1 MKDGYGEFNVAKMS
15 RTLGHVLAA
24 CRTSVGAV
32 DAAQLGIVQALFTW
46 SLALLVHSLWV
57 LDVANTH
64 VLSLFRGE
72 ETELNLLHRLQRRLR
87 VGEAR
92 CGRHGGGCVSG
103 SGAACA
109 RIIIIQAIAFQSG
122 TRCRELRVNAALVCC
137 RPLMVPACC
146 SSAAACVHPFDT
158 AQSA

>member
-1 MKDGYGEFNVAKMS
+1 MDGLAIWPVHGLASPKLTRMKDGYGEFNVAKMS
-15 RTLGHVLAA
+15 GTLGHVLAA
-24 CRTSVGAV
+24 GRTSVRAI

-72 ETELNLLHRLQRRLR
+72 ETELNLLHGLQRRLR

-92 CGRHGGGCVSG
+92 CGRHGGSVFLVL
-103 SGAACA
+103 ALLAL
-109 RIIIIQAIAFQSG
+109 
-122 TRCRELRVNAALVCC
+122 ELL
-137 RPLMVPACC
+137 L
-146 SSAAACVHPFDT
+146 SK
-158 AQSA
+158 Q